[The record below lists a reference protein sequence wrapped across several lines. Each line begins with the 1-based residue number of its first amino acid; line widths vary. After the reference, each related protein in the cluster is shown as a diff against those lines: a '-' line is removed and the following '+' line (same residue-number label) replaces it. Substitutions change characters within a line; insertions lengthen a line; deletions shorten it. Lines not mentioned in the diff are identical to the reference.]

1 MPVYNEKNYI
11 AEVVKRVMDTG
22 VPTELI
28 IIDDC
33 SKDGT
38 RDELQCIKKGWS
50 YKNCILKVVLHAKNA
65 GKGAALRTG
74 FKNVTADIVIIQD
87 ADFEYDPKDY
97 PKLLQPI
104 FDGKADVVFGS
115 RFLGDSHRVLFFWHM
130 LGNKCLTFVSNMLS
144 NLNLTDMETGYKAFK
159 MDVLGKINLK
169 SDRFGFEPEITA
181 KVAKTRCRIYETS
194 ISYSGRTYE
203 EGKKISWKD
212 GIAAFWHIVRFNL
225 FS

>member
-11 AEVVKRVMDTG
+11 AEVVRRVMDTG

-38 RDELQCIKKGWS
+38 RDELERIKKSWA
-50 YKNCILKVVLHAKNA
+50 YKNCALKVVLHAKNA

-97 PKLLQPI
+97 HKLLQPI

-159 MDVLGKINLK
+159 MDVLGKIDLK